1 MGHLKDINKSYL
13 SHLFGAWKMAFWF
26 FLGSFRL
33 ILHGLIP
40 NLDTEAGRDTVN
52 HYKPPK

>member
-1 MGHLKDINKSYL
+1 
-13 SHLFGAWKMAFWF
+13 MAFWF

-52 HYKPPK
+52 HYKSPK